1 MKLNRLFSEL
11 APYTQIGDS
20 KSYIITSPSE
30 DPGNTYIHFFFF
42 FLLLERKF
50 VYIYFMLM
58 KKTKNKNKIKIQ
70 FSASTIKPS

>member
-42 FLLLERKF
+42 FCFEKGNLFTFILC
-50 VYIYFMLM
+50 
-58 KKTKNKNKIKIQ
+58 
-70 FSASTIKPS
+70 

>member
-42 FLLLERKF
+42 FVALRKEICLHLF
-50 VYIYFMLM
+50 YV
-58 KKTKNKNKIKIQ
+58 KEKNKK
-70 FSASTIKPS
+70 